1 MATLWLEVLTMSAAI
16 LLDRLESVRKMG
28 AHRWLARCPAHK
40 DRNPSLSIR
49 ELEDGRTLLH
59 CFGGCEAL
67 DVVDAL
73 GLSMTDLFPEPIGHH
88 VRPSRSSIPARDL
101 LAVISHESRVV
112 AILARDLSKKRTL
125 TEDDWKRLAEAVRR
139 IGEARVHAYG

>member
-1 MATLWLEVLTMSAAI
+1 MAISWLKVLTMSAGV
-16 LLDRLESVRKMG
+16 LLDRLESVRQTG
-28 AHRWLARCPAHK
+28 AHRWLARCPAHS

-59 CFGGCEAL
+59 CFAGCAAL
-67 DVVDAL
+67 DVVDSL
-73 GLSMTDLFPEPIGHH
+73 GLSMTDLFPEPIGHQ

-112 AILARDLSKKRTL
+112 AILARDLLKQRTL
-125 TEDDWKRLAEAVRR
+125 TEDDWKRLAESVRR
-139 IGEARVHAYG
+139 IGEARAHAYG